1 MDSSERSKAET
12 LLILLCVSVPS
23 FMLSLDANIVAVSL
37 PSIARSLHA
46 DFADIEWVISAYTL
60 AFASLLLPA
69 GTLADRYGRKKI
81 LLLGLS
87 LFTAASL
94 ACGLAPNITTLNVAR
109 AVQGLGA
116 ALQLSAALA
125 TLSHEFR
132 GAARAKAFAFWGS
145 VIGIAITLGPV
156 IGGLITQHLGWAWAF
171 YINLPVGLGILL
183 LAVRVLSESRDP
195 AAGRLDGWGF
205 LTFSCALLL
214 LTLALISGNHL
225 GWLSRQVTLE
235 LCASALLFALFIRVE
250 LKHARPMLELGF
262 FRRPTYIG
270 ACVAGLV
277 YAASFYTMLT
287 YLPMF
292 LQGGL
297 GYDPQKVGLLML
309 PMAVPLFVVPR
320 IVSQYLA
327 HRWSGR
333 LLLTVG
339 QVFVAL
345 GLLWLGLVVQDFNYG
360 KMLVGMLIA
369 GLGAGILNGEA
380 AKVGMTVIPPERAG
394 MAAGVGG
401 TVRFAGIVIGFALCW
416 ARFSSAKFNPVCGPP
431 RCAIRPRRSQTLAQR
446 VVAGDLAGAKAAQ
459 PELAEIV
466 TRSFADG
473 YQTLFLTAAFFAA
486 LSSIATWLLIRD
498 ADTAPEPVGG
508 LTPAVALA
516 ME

>member
-1 MDSSERSKAET
+1 M
-12 LLILLCVSVPS
+12 
-23 FMLSLDANIVAVSL
+23 
-37 PSIARSLHA
+37 
-46 DFADIEWVISAYTL
+46 
-60 AFASLLLPA
+60 
-69 GTLADRYGRKKI
+69 
-81 LLLGLS
+81 
-87 LFTAASL
+87 
-94 ACGLAPNITTLNVAR
+94 
-109 AVQGLGA
+109 QGLGA

-214 LTLALISGNHL
+214 LTLALISGNRL

-262 FRRPTYIG
+262 FRSPTYIG

-320 IVSQYLA
+320 CVSQYLA
-327 HRWSGR
+327 HRWSGQ

-401 TVRFAGIVIGFALCW
+401 TVRFAGIVIGFALLG
-416 ARFSSAKFNPVCGPP
+416 AILFGQIQSSLRASTLRDSSASI
-431 RCAIRPRRSQTLAQR
+431 ATLAQR
-446 VVAGDLAGAKAAQ
+446 VVAGDLAGAKAAR
-459 PELAEIV
+459 PELSEIV

-473 YQTLFLTAAFFAA
+473 YQTLFLTAALFAT
-486 LSSIATWLLIRD
+486 LSAVATWLLIRD

-516 ME
+516 TE